1 MREDTT
7 AEKVAGARSQ
17 VSFEVLGHGVK
28 QTCMFTCVHMC
39 AAGVRCVFVCL
50 VCACVTLA
58 CPCSHRTRVGR
69 EARVGPL
76 TKGFVERRVKS

>member
-28 QTCMFTCVHMC
+28 QTCMFTCVHVCVMC
-39 AAGVRCVFVCL
+39 ICVSGVCVCYT
-50 VCACVTLA
+50 CVSVLT
-58 CPCSHRTRVGR
+58 PHTRGER
-69 EARVGPL
+69 S
-76 TKGFVERRVKS
+76 KGGTIDEGLC